1 MEETSLLYD
10 RCATFHHHVSIEY
23 PLIFSWLIQRGI
35 AFIPSHNSLAC
46 KITFFQLFAHM
57 LLEIR
62 TSKNACTRGA
72 KVLFKAKILSL
83 RTDALYIF
91 ICFIFSSSLC
101 DVFELECNFC
111 WETPSERQLW
121 ILASGNDKSIRYT
134 QSDLKGMFWFSG
146 WRCTICFD
154 GEALDSLCTV
164 PLSEINAQKK
174 KLFYIKGRNKLNFFD
189 SKVK

>member
-1 MEETSLLYD
+1 M
-10 RCATFHHHVSIEY
+10 
-23 PLIFSWLIQRGI
+23 QRGI

-62 TSKNACTRGA
+62 TSKNACTRVP
-72 KVLFKAKILSL
+72 KFYLKRKFFRFELMRYIYLYVLFF
-83 RTDALYIF
+83 F
-91 ICFIFSSSLC
+91 IILC

-154 GEALDSLCTV
+154 GEALDSFCTV
-164 PLSEINAQKK
+164 PLLEINAQKT
-174 KLFYIKGRNKLNFFD
+174 D
-189 SKVK
+189 SFI

>member
-1 MEETSLLYD
+1 M
-10 RCATFHHHVSIEY
+10 
-23 PLIFSWLIQRGI
+23 QRGI

-62 TSKNACTRGA
+62 TSKNACTRVPKFYLKRKFFFPSNGC
-72 KVLFKAKILSL
+72 V
-83 RTDALYIF
+83 LYIYMF
-91 ICFIFSSSLC
+91 YLFFFSSSCVMCLSSNAIF
-101 DVFELECNFC
+101 VEKR
-111 WETPSERQLW
+111 PVKRQLW

-154 GEALDSLCTV
+154 GGEVLDSFCTV
-164 PLSEINAQKK
+164 PLSKINVQKNR
-174 KLFYIKGRNKLNFFD
+174 LFHIKGIINWTFFD
-189 SKVK
+189 SGVG